1 MVLGNKFGLMEHNI
15 LETGK
20 TTGLTV
26 RVNLFMS
33 TEIYMKVNGLK
44 TRCMEMVIFVGK
56 TGSNTAVSLKTISV
70 KVKGH
75 LHGEM
80 VVFIKVSGVTE
91 SSTAREFL

>member
-1 MVLGNKFGLMEHNI
+1 MQMEVFI
-15 LETGK
+15 Q
-20 TTGLTV
+20 V
-26 RVNLFMS
+26 SFFRMRFRVKANMCGQ
-33 TEIYMKVNGLK
+33 TAKHMKVNGLK

>member
-33 TEIYMKVNGLK
+33 TEIYMKVNG
-44 TRCMEMVIFVGK
+44 
-56 TGSNTAVSLKTISV
+56 
-70 KVKGH
+70 
-75 LHGEM
+75 
-80 VVFIKVSGVTE
+80 
-91 SSTAREFL
+91 